1 MPKSNQEL
9 ATEITVAWINAVGNG
24 VASGKLHGEWLQ
36 LSDIQKA
43 YQISYDSII
52 NCKYYNLKN
61 INPKNNNS
69 LKKKTPQND
78 SSKTNNSKDDN

>member
-24 VASGKLHGEWLQ
+24 IASGKLRGELLQ
-36 LSDIQKA
+36 LDDIQKA
-43 YQISYDSII
+43 YQIAYDSII

-69 LKKKTPQND
+69 LKKNNPQND
-78 SSKTNNSKDDN
+78 SSKTSSSRKVY